1 MALKNRRLL
10 ETIDLLERRLQDDGG
25 GGGGDDDCADEEELF
40 SPLARIL
47 YTQMLGDC
55 YCELRSSAYYPAAA
69 LAEFEDRAESAYRSA
84 VNLAAGIALAPTDPL
99 RLLSMLSLC
108 KALVQLRG
116 RRRRA
121 RHLALRLYTQ
131 ATMHS
136 HALSPESARLLQAL
150 REDFVPPL
158 SRAEQEDE
166 RARRER
172 EASAYSSDESSLEDG
187 SRAGDDDDDDSD
199 DEDLFDEDGNR
210 LDPGGRGGDESEK
223 EAGERE
229 EEADREGGEG
239 ERGSGGTGLGPQ
251 TDEGGAATSTGVAA
265 AASAVAIPA
274 PASAPSSKL
283 RAAKPP
289 PSPSPSSAKL
299 PPPASPS
306 TPARTPSKD
315 KSKSKDKAAKA
326 ATPERRGRSPSPG
339 PGKSN
344 ARAPAT
350 PSASPTKGK
359 SSKSGKGIKGNKATS
374 SSSPQHAGLELNQRP
389 EGLHLLPKRARSA
402 IAIVKG
408 LRGLVTLP
416 APVLLDGGVASAP
429 ELYRALYRIFS
440 VYVRGAGLPGH
451 AAADYKVTVDGQE
464 VAFSAYLLSGPY
476 MSFRG
481 LCVVLRDFAIA
492 KLPNKK
498 KAPGF
503 PAIHDPPGAVREF
516 SSKAAGGQAPL
527 SIREAVLLFIE
538 AARSAQ
544 PALTSA
550 AFVPI
555 YAALA
560 AQERASSVSLF
571 KEQIELAFRPDGQAT
586 VKTGQSPWDRAL
598 AWAAGD
604 EEDWEGISC
613 GLNFMQFL
621 DFLGKAALV
630 AYSAPRFEA
639 AFPTP
644 HKKIEHFLAAHMGL
658 MDSRRW
664 LAKVDSRVNALKY
677 TISGMTA
684 KFLDR
689 QQQP

>member
-1 MALKNRRLL
+1 MLALNGRLL
-10 ETIDLLERRLQDDGG
+10 ETIDILERRLQHTRDVDLGREA
-25 GGGGDDDCADEEELF
+25 GDDDDEGDEEELF

-69 LAEFEDRAESAYRSA
+69 LSEFEDRAESAYRSA

-99 RLLSMLSLC
+99 RLLSTLSLC

-131 ATMHS
+131 ATLHS
-136 HALSPESARLLQAL
+136 HELGSESARLLQAL
-150 REDFVPPL
+150 RDDFVPL
-158 SRAEQEDE
+158 LTRAEQEAE
-166 RARRER
+166 QARRER
-172 EASAYSSDESSLEDG
+172 EDSAYSSDESSLEDG
-187 SRAGDDDDDDSD
+187 TRAGDDDDSD

-210 LDPGGRGGDESEK
+210 LDPGG
-223 EAGERE
+223 EAPEAE
-229 EEADREGGEG
+229 EEGEG
-239 ERGSGGTGLGPQ
+239 DNVGGAGPQ
-251 TDEGGAATSTGVAA
+251 TEEGDATAAAT
-265 AASAVAIPA
+265 
-274 PASAPSSKL
+274 PASVGEAAVPTPTTTPSSKP
-283 RAAKPP
+283 RATKPP
-289 PSPSPSSAKL
+289 PSPAVAPR
-299 PPPASPS
+299 PASSKAPATPT
-306 TPARTPSKD
+306 TPARTPSKGRDKDKD
-315 KSKSKDKAAKA
+315 KSSKGNPASAARKST
-326 ATPERRGRSPSPG
+326 ATESRARSPSP
-339 PGKSN
+339 
-344 ARAPAT
+344 
-350 PSASPTKGK
+350 SPMKKG
-359 SSKSGKGIKGNKATS
+359 SSKSPARGAPGTPSGTPSNSKSKAKAAS
-374 SSSPQHAGLELNQRP
+374 KASPQHAAGLELNQRP

-402 IAIVKG
+402 IATVKG
-408 LRGLVTLP
+408 LRGLVSLP
-416 APVLLDGGVASAP
+416 APVMLDPAGGVASAA

-464 VAFSAYLLSGPY
+464 VSFSAYLLSGPY

-481 LCVVLRDFAIA
+481 LCVVLRDFGIA
-492 KLPNKK
+492 KLPSKK
-498 KAPGF
+498 KAPSF

-516 SSKAAGGQAPL
+516 KAAGAQAPL

-538 AARSAQ
+538 ASRSAQ
-544 PALTSA
+544 PVLTAA
-550 AFVPI
+550 AFAPV

-571 KEQIELAFRPDGQAT
+571 KEQVELAFRPDGQAT

-598 AWAAGD
+598 AWAAA
-604 EEDWEGISC
+604 EEENWEDITC

-621 DFLGKAALV
+621 DFVGKAALV

-644 HKKIEHFLAAHMGL
+644 VKKIEHFLSAHLGL

-677 TISGMTA
+677 TIAGLTTKA
-684 KFLDR
+684 IATWEADKK
-689 QQQP
+689 